1 MGFTPTFYA
10 GRPKL
15 SEVTIDSDLN
25 MGGRNILRVGRI
37 DSPYMPETWPTE
49 ELDWGDGEPEQ
60 LYDSI
65 HSWPNTYA
73 EDQTIMTVASGTR
86 VIVTVA
92 SIPTSWSVRDVA
104 VKINDEVVASQPG
117 SLGGSKTFPPFA
129 VNAGDVI
136 AIRATGNG
144 KAQVTIE
151 STGEVYEGKTF
162 DLTGKWLALGIDM
175 KGLDATVKIQGVEM
189 PYSDYAKYFPLAP
202 TELTIP
208 GEWDASQIRPIVEV
222 YL

>member
-10 GRPKL
+10 SRPKL

-37 DSPYMPETWPTE
+37 DSPYRPEPWPTE

-60 LYDSI
+60 LYNGF
-65 HSWPNTYA
+65 HSWRGTSD
-73 EDQTIMTVASGTR
+73 ETIMTVASGTR
-86 VIVTVA
+86 VIVTLTDDPGSFV
-92 SIPTSWSVRDVA
+92 VRDVSIK
-104 VKINDEVVASQPG
+104 VNGEVVASHSG
-117 SLGGSKTFPPFA
+117 TLGGSKTFSPFA

-136 AIRATGNG
+136 AIRATGDG
-144 KAQVTIE
+144 GARVTIE

-175 KGLDATVKIQGVEM
+175 KGLDATVKIQGIEM
-189 PYSDYAKYFPLAP
+189 PYSDYAKYFPIAP
-202 TELTIP
+202 TELSIP
-208 GEWDASQIRPIVEV
+208 GEWDASQIRPIVKV
-222 YL
+222 YV